1 MTRRNRPRTDQP
13 LLPLRDTVRTTQSDL
28 DREVQEWRQETRREP
43 MDGQQVLP
51 IVDTK
56 PRGA

>member
-1 MTRRNRPRTDQP
+1 MTRRKPRTDQP
-13 LLPLRDTVRTTQSDL
+13 LLPPRDTVRTQSDL
-28 DREVQEWRQETRREP
+28 DREVAEWAKDARREP

-56 PRGA
+56 PKGA